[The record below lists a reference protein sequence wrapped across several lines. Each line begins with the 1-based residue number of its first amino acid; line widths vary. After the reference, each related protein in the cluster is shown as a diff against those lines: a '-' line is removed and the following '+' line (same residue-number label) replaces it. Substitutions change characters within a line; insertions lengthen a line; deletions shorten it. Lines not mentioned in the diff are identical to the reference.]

1 MERNTLGAQ
10 IRALR
15 KEHGMTQAMLADK
28 MCVTDKAVSK
38 WERDLSFPDISLFPR
53 LADVLGVTI
62 EDLLGECA
70 PEGSPSRLR
79 QIMAMSHDV
88 RTPLHI
94 ILGYADL
101 AMKYRDDPDRLP
113 RYLENIQVSG
123 EHLLKVIDHLM
134 ALAYRENPGPLP
146 FGGDGAWEAFLAQPS
161 GLSAAPAEDYDFSGR
176 RVLLAEDIELNREIA
191 FEILTQTGVE
201 VEFAEDGQVCVD
213 KLTAAPEGHYDLI
226 LMDIKMPN
234 LDGLEAT
241 RRIRALADPAKAA
254 IPIIAMTANVYE
266 KDRIAALESG
276 MNDFTEKPILTEKL
290 FAAMK
295 KYL

>member
-1 MERNTLGAQ
+1 MGQNSLGGL

-15 KEHGMTQAMLADK
+15 KENDLTQAMLAEK
-28 MCVTDKAVSK
+28 LCVTDKAVSK
-38 WERDLSFPDISLFPR
+38 WERDLSFPDISLFPK
-53 LADVLGVTI
+53 LADVLGVTV
-62 EDLLGECA
+62 EDLLQQCA
-70 PEGSPSRLR
+70 PEENPSRLR
-79 QIMAMSHDV
+79 QIIAMSHDV

-101 AMKYRDDPDRLP
+101 AVKYHEDTPRLL

-134 ALAYRENPGPLP
+134 DVAYRDNGGALP
-146 FGGDGAWEAFLAQPS
+146 FGGQAAWEAFLSPPS
-161 GLSAAPAEDYDFSGR
+161 DRTGAGESYDFSGR

-201 VEFAEDGQVCVD
+201 VEFAEDGQICVD
-213 KLTAAPEGHYDLI
+213 KLTAAPAGHYDLI

-234 LDGLEAT
+234 MDGMEAT
-241 RRIRALADPAKAA
+241 RRIRQLADPARAG

-266 KDRIAALESG
+266 KDRLAALQAG
-276 MNDFTEKPILTEKL
+276 MNDFTEKPIMTEKL